1 MSRLGFLKLLF
12 VTFVD
17 ISRAW
22 LVSNVLQIGHLF
34 KYRLEFLV
42 IETVLFFASFSCW
55 KQAIVFRLILLPFTK
70 WKINYTPT
78 KTLASNNQESWG
90 EVHSERRNLIANKIR
105 KYEKERKSASQLNA
119 HMHTIRA
126 QWKCNESVGTF
137 KQQQRRWWLV
147 VCVCVC
153 MCAKW
158 IICIHIVSMKQLIKL
173 KMVLFN
179 QTTSV

>member
-55 KQAIVFRLILLPFTK
+55 KQAIVFSLILLPFTK

-119 HMHTIRA
+119 HMHIPSVLNGNVTRA
-126 QWKCNESVGTF
+126 SAHSSNNNADDGSLCVWGSACVQSELFVYTLCQWN
-137 KQQQRRWWLV
+137 
-147 VCVCVC
+147 
-153 MCAKW
+153 
-158 IICIHIVSMKQLIKL
+158 
-173 KMVLFN
+173 N
-179 QTTSV
+179 